1 MSRAK
6 HLLILLLVSVAA
18 FIVHNRTILP
28 DIMECRNLVTAR
40 EIVESGDWFV
50 PTLNGELRLEKPPL
64 PTWIAAG
71 IEALSPDSLGLQR
84 AAAGIAAMML
94 VFFFYLCGELL
105 TRDRRLAFYSSLV
118 LCTSYS
124 LILMGRTATW
134 DIYCHAFMMGAIWFL
149 LRGLLRDGRNWGAFL
164 AAGLFMGLSFLSKG
178 PVAFFALLLP
188 FLLAAG
194 LFRIGSLR
202 GKVGPLV
209 AMTVLCLLVGGFW
222 HAGLRLFFPEQLE
235 AVIRKESGAWV
246 SYNTRPWWYY
256 WGFFW
261 ETGVWALT
269 LLSALAVGYW
279 RRKSAASRLEYLFP
293 LAWMAIMLF
302 LLSCVPEKKPRYLL
316 PILIPAA
323 YTVGYLFRCWERIRE
338 EGRFT
343 PTDKRIFR
351 LDTMLIAA
359 VVTVIPAG
367 VFLFLYRPGFISVT
381 ALIGLSFLLFAVA
394 AWLWHAAV
402 RCLPQHFLYGVVA
415 LFVVA
420 ETAVMPY
427 VGLIANNRERQSIR
441 GVREMPVLEGV
452 PFRYDAADDAPRVE
466 IVYEAGRKIRPVAL
480 TDSAAVAGALPF
492 VLLLHDPADLQ
503 RLPATGAKVT
513 FVGRFDDNQRQKS
526 AKRYNERFIY
536 NLYPL
541 QKDE

>member
-71 IEALSPDSLGLQR
+71 VEMLSPDNLALQR
-84 AAAGIAAMML
+84 AAAGVAAMML
-94 VFFFYLCGELL
+94 VLFFYLCGDLL
-105 TRDRRLAFYSSLV
+105 TRDRRQAFFSSLV

-134 DIYCHAFMMGAIWFL
+134 DIYCHAFMMGAIWLL
-149 LRGLLRDGRNWGAFL
+149 LRGLLREGRNWGSFL

-188 FLLAAG
+188 FMLTAG
-194 LFRIGSLR
+194 LFRVGSLR
-202 GKVGPLV
+202 GKGWPAAAMVLV
-209 AMTVLCLLVGGFW
+209 CLATGGFW
-222 HAGLRLFFPEQLE
+222 HAGLYLFYPEQLD
-235 AVIRKESGAWV
+235 AVVRKESGAWV

-269 LLSALAVGYW
+269 LLSALVVGYW
-279 RRKSAASRLEYLFP
+279 RRRSTESRREYLFP
-293 LAWMAIMLF
+293 LVWMVLMLV

-316 PILIPAA
+316 PILVPAA
-323 YTVGYLFRCWERIRE
+323 YTVGYLFNCWQRMRDD
-338 EGRFT
+338 GWFSR
-343 PTDKRIFR
+343 TDKWFFR
-351 LDTMLIAA
+351 VDTLLIAA
-359 VVTVIPAG
+359 VATVLPVG
-367 VFLFLYRPGFISVT
+367 LYLFLFRPG
-381 ALIGLSFLLFAVA
+381 LIELWPMAGLSALLIAVA
-394 AWLWHAAV
+394 AWLWFCSLRYA
-402 RCLPQHFLYGVVA
+402 PKQFLYGVVA
-415 LFVVA
+415 LFLVA
-420 ETAVMPY
+420 ETVLMPY
-427 VGLIANNRERQSIR
+427 VGAIANNRERQSIR
-441 GVREMPVLEGV
+441 AVRTMPLLQGI
-452 PFRYDAADDAPRVE
+452 PFRYDAADDAPRPE
-466 IVYEAGRKIRPVAL
+466 ILYEAGRTIRPLSL

-492 VLLLHDPADLQ
+492 VLLLHEADAP
-503 RLPATGAKVT
+503 RVPFAGVKAA

-536 NLYPL
+536 NLYLL